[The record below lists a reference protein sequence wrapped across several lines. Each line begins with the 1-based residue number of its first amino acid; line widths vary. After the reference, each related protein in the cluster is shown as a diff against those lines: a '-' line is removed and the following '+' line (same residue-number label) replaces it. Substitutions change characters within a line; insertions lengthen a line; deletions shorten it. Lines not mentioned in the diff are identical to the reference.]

1 MTPRLHGDALSGN
14 CFKVMLALQQLG
26 QDYDFV
32 PVDILA
38 GETRSPG
45 FLALNPAGQVPLL
58 ELGPGRC
65 LPESNAILLHLAE
78 GTPLLPH
85 DPWQRAQVYRWLF
98 WEQYQHEPAVAV
110 ARFIVRWLGSPPD
123 QAARLQACR
132 ERGARV
138 LALLD
143 QHLAAGGFV
152 AGPSYTVADIALCAY
167 TRVAPEGG
175 IPLEPYPAVRGW
187 LGRVEAQ
194 PGFAQ
199 ALARQAALL
208 QPLQAERL
216 DHSRSSRG

>member
-1 MTPRLHGDALSGN
+1 MTPRLYGDALSGN

-26 QDYDFV
+26 RHFDFV
-32 PVDILA
+32 PVDLLA
-38 GETRSPG
+38 GETRSPR

-58 ELGPGRC
+58 ELEPGRC

-78 GTPLLPH
+78 GTPLLPQ
-85 DPWQRAQVYRWLF
+85 DPWHRAQVYRWLF

-110 ARFIVRWLGSPPD
+110 ARFIVRWLGSPPE
-123 QAARLQACR
+123 QAARLQTCR
-132 ERGARV
+132 ERGVRA
-138 LALLD
+138 LALMD
-143 QHLAAGGFV
+143 QHLAPGSFV

-175 IPLEPYPAVRGW
+175 IPLEPYPALRAW
-187 LGRVEAQ
+187 LARVEAQ

-208 QPLQAERL
+208 QPLQVERPFGG
-216 DHSRSSRG
+216 RPRRG